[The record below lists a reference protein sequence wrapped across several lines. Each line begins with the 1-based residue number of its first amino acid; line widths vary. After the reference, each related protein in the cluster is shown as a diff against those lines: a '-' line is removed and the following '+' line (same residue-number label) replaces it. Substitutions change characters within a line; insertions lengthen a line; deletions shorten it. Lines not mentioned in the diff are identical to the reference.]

1 MCIKKYNSKLQMSSF
16 KISKKTVHTDS
27 RTSIIDKHLE
37 TIKKIEDD
45 KTNLDKYHSELILLK
60 KTKKNF
66 EIKCNCSDVFNVS
79 RQIDYL
85 KDKIKKIENDTELSD
100 YLFDYIK
107 FIKEIDNNGCTT
119 VEDTS
124 EEGIFK
130 YISLESKNNKGELYK
145 MYMEKC
151 FPSESGSRLE
161 NKRNNIFR
169 CPGCDGKTTN
179 DISSGLSVCFNCGL
193 TEKTNISNLPEWN
206 HAETHEYIKP
216 YSYKRTNHFKEW
228 INQIQGREGT
238 LIPNEVINLLIIE
251 IKKERLKDKT
261 LITYSKI
268 KEFLKKL
275 KLNKYYE
282 HIPNIIH
289 KITGNKQLII
299 NNELQEKL
307 VGMFNDIQEPFDRNC
322 PKNRKNFLSYSYTL
336 YKFFQLLNKDEYL
349 VYFPLLKSREKL
361 FEQENIWKKIC
372 VELRWTF
379 TPCI

>member
-1 MCIKKYNSKLQMSSF
+1 
-16 KISKKTVHTDS
+16 
-27 RTSIIDKHLE
+27 
-37 TIKKIEDD
+37 
-45 KTNLDKYHSELILLK
+45 
-60 KTKKNF
+60 
-66 EIKCNCSDVFNVS
+66 
-79 RQIDYL
+79 
-85 KDKIKKIENDTELSD
+85 
-100 YLFDYIK
+100 
-107 FIKEIDNNGCTT
+107 
-119 VEDTS
+119 
-124 EEGIFK
+124 
-130 YISLESKNNKGELYK
+130 

-151 FPSESGSRLE
+151 FPLESGSRLE

-282 HIPNIIH
+282 HIPFIKDKLGI
-289 KITGNKQLII
+289 KPPIMSP
-299 NNELQEKL
+299 ELEEKL
-307 VGMFNDIQEPFDRNC
+307 CNLFMEIQAPYSKYC
-322 PKNRKNFLSYSYTL
+322 PDNRVNFLNYYYTI
-336 YKFFQLLNKDEYL
+336 YKLCELLNQNQYL
-349 VYFPLLKSREKL
+349 PYFPMLKDVDKRI
-361 FEQENIWKKIC
+361 EQDIIWKNIC
-372 VELRWTF
+372 KELNWDFVPT
-379 TPCI
+379 I

>member
-1 MCIKKYNSKLQMSSF
+1 MTSF
-16 KISKKTVHTDS
+16 KISKKTIHTDS

-37 TIKKIEDD
+37 TIKQIEDD
-45 KTNLDKYHSELILLK
+45 KKNLDKYRSELILLK

-66 EIKCNCSDVFNVS
+66 ESKNNFSIGFSISQK
-79 RQIDYL
+79 IHL
-85 KDKIKKIENDTELSD
+85 LEDKIKNIESDTDLSD
-100 YLFDYIK
+100 YLFDSIN
-107 FIKEIDNNGCTT
+107 FIKEIDNNECTV
-119 VEDTS
+119 VEDTTDD
-124 EEGIFK
+124 GIFK
-130 YISLESKNNKGELYK
+130 YISLDSKNNKGEMYK

-151 FPSESGSRLE
+151 FPSEVKKTVE
-161 NKRNNIFR
+161 YKNNMFR
-169 CPGCDGKTTN
+169 CRDCDGKTLN
-179 DISSGLSVCFNCGL
+179 DVSSGLTICFDCGL
-193 TEKTNISNLPEWN
+193 TEKSNISNLPEWN
-206 HAETHEYIKP
+206 HAETHEYTKP

-238 LIPNEVINLLIIE
+238 LIPDEVINLLILE
-251 IKKERLKDKT
+251 IKKERLKDKS

-275 KLNKYYE
+275 KFNKYYE

-299 NNELQEKL
+299 NNELQNKL
-307 VGMFNDIQEPFDRNC
+307 ISMFNDIQEPFDKNC

-336 YKFFQLLNKDEYL
+336 YKFFQLLNKEEYL